1 MFSPG
6 LYRTPRCRM
15 TCAPALANWSPKI
28 LTPRYFAFDVFDTPP
43 DPAAFLLAARVSEAK
58 MPAGRHSSLNIY
70 SGAVAHLASQ
80 RREDES
86 TSAML
91 LPSLF
96 SDYVDHLR
104 AACGTLA
111 GSVP

>member
-15 TCAPALANWSPKI
+15 TCAPALANWSPNI
-28 LTPRYFAFDVFDTPP
+28 LTPRYFALDVFDTPP

-70 SGAVAHLASQ
+70 GPVGRPARQRSPVLRVYDGSDRYFPPFRWSDSTRYSSLA
-80 RREDES
+80 
-86 TSAML
+86 
-91 LPSLF
+91 F
-96 SDYVDHLR
+96 
-104 AACGTLA
+104 LA
-111 GSVP
+111 L